1 MTSKI
6 VEVLHENSKLKMEND
21 RLTAE
26 VAALREDAERYRW
39 LRRIDSYNEWN
50 RVGHYAADALD
61 ATVDAARTASTV
73 EATTK
78 ENDHG

>member
-6 VEVLHENSKLKMEND
+6 VEVLHENSRLKTEND
-21 RLTAE
+21 KLTAE
-26 VAALREDAERYRW
+26 VAALRKLARYRW